1 MRQFLLILIVSFTVL
16 IANFGGQCVT
26 SMSEELSKAAYGSLW
41 YEQDMKF
48 KKDFKAFLIY
58 LDDGIVFEIKG
69 IYRVDLEYFVIVS
82 IYGLNLCLKSNIYFI
97 LTDL

>member
-1 MRQFLLILIVSFTVL
+1 MKFMTQFGVLMAASFSLLISNYF
-16 IANFGGQCVT
+16 GQCVT
-26 SMSEELSKAAYGSLW
+26 SMSKELSEAAYGSLW

-69 IYRVDLEYFVIVS
+69 IFRVDLENFVIVS
-82 IYGLNLCLKSNIYFI
+82 IVKLLNY
-97 LTDL
+97 

>member
-1 MRQFLLILIVSFTVL
+1 MNFSDEPIYFMRQLLLILIVSFTVL

-26 SMSEELSKAAYGSLW
+26 SMSEELSEAAYGSLW

-58 LDDGIVFEIKG
+58 LNQEVVFEIRG
-69 IYRVDLEYFVIVS
+69 IYRVDLEYFVIVR
-82 IYGLNLCLKSNIYFI
+82 NL
-97 LTDL
+97 